1 MANGGITEM
10 TKIETEWQN
19 AEQERQ
25 EDFIQH
31 EPPEVEFVFY
41 NQVQQGDVAS
51 VEKNLKSGQYRHIAM
66 KTRLSTDLV
75 QNFRYH
81 CIISLAMVTRFC
93 IEGGM
98 PGEQAYR
105 MSDFYIHKVDEA
117 TTIDLVEELHDAACM
132 DYAKRMQQI
141 KNKPVCSKPVTL
153 CLNYIYAH
161 MHEKITTE
169 DLAEEVHLHPS
180 YLSRLFRE
188 QMGCTLHDYIL
199 DQKIQTAKQMLQFSE
214 RSYAEIANLL
224 AFSSQSHFIQ
234 VFSKKVGVTPRQ
246 FRESEY
252 RSTLMR
258 GDAPKM

>member
-1 MANGGITEM
+1 M

-105 MSDFYIHKVDEA
+105 MSDFYIHKVDEV
-117 TTIDLVEELHDAACM
+117 TTI
-132 DYAKRMQQI
+132 
-141 KNKPVCSKPVTL
+141 
-153 CLNYIYAH
+153 
-161 MHEKITTE
+161 

>member
-1 MANGGITEM
+1 M

-105 MSDFYIHKVDEA
+105 MSDFYIHKVDEV

-153 CLNYIYAH
+153 CL
-161 MHEKITTE
+161 
-169 DLAEEVHLHPS
+169 
-180 YLSRLFRE
+180 
-188 QMGCTLHDYIL
+188 
-199 DQKIQTAKQMLQFSE
+199 
-214 RSYAEIANLL
+214 
-224 AFSSQSHFIQ
+224 
-234 VFSKKVGVTPRQ
+234 
-246 FRESEY
+246 
-252 RSTLMR
+252 
-258 GDAPKM
+258 

>member
-1 MANGGITEM
+1 MTVKILGQISWENKICVFFIFSNGGITEM

-141 KNKPVCSKPVTL
+141 KNKAGLFQTGYTL
-153 CLNYIYAH
+153 PELHLCAYAR
-161 MHEKITTE
+161 E
-169 DLAEEVHLHPS
+169 DHHRRPGGGSAS
-180 YLSRLFRE
+180 ASQLFVPALP
-188 QMGCTLHDYIL
+188 GTDGL
-199 DQKIQTAKQMLQFSE
+199 
-214 RSYAEIANLL
+214 YAA
-224 AFSSQSHFIQ
+224 
-234 VFSKKVGVTPRQ
+234 
-246 FRESEY
+246 
-252 RSTLMR
+252 
-258 GDAPKM
+258 